1 MQERTRFARRAAAL
15 TVLLAV
21 CLLLSIGCGSQ
32 WYSPAQLWQA
42 VRSADTRDPVYRI
55 LFFVRLPRTAAALLA
70 GSALGVAGALIQ
82 SVLNN
87 AMASPNVIGVNA
99 GAGLGALLAASL
111 LPGAAAL
118 LPGAAFTGA
127 LAAALF
133 IWMLAA
139 MAGLSRTTLIL
150 AGVTVSSILTA
161 CMNTLKLLFPDAAVG
176 SAAFLLGTLSG
187 VTAAQLQRALPWL
200 AAGFVL
206 AALLAADLNVLQL
219 GEDMAAGL
227 GLAVGRVRFAALLT
241 AALLA
246 GAAVSFAGLVGFVG
260 LLAPHIA
267 RRLAGGDNRRL
278 LPMTALAS
286 ADLMLLCDVAA
297 RVLFA
302 PFELPVG
309 VLLSLVG
316 GPFFLFLLLRR
327 KRSRL
332 YD

>member
-1 MQERTRFARRAAAL
+1 MGTKRSAAAL
-15 TVLLAV
+15 GALLAAA
-21 CLLLSIGCGSQ
+21 LLLSVGCGSQ
-32 WYSPAQLWQA
+32 WYTPARLWQA
-42 VRSADTRDPVYRI
+42 LCAADAADPVWRI
-55 LFFVRLPRTAAALLA
+55 LCFVRLPRTAAAVLA
-70 GSALGVAGALIQ
+70 GAALGVAGALIQ

-87 AMASPNVIGVNA
+87 AMSSPNVIGVNA

-111 LPGAAAL
+111 VPGAAAL
-118 LPGAAFTGA
+118 LPGAAFVGA

-139 MAGLSRTTLIL
+139 VAGLSRTTLIL

-176 SAAFLLGTLSG
+176 SMAFLLGTLSG
-187 VTAAQLQRALPWL
+187 VTTAQVQRALPWL

-227 GLAVGRVRFAALLT
+227 GLPVARVRFAALLT

-246 GAAVSFAGLVGFVG
+246 GAAVSFAGLLGFVG

-267 RRLAGGDNRRL
+267 RRLVGGDNRRL
-278 LPMTALAS
+278 LPVTALAS

>member
-1 MQERTRFARRAAAL
+1 MGTKRSVAALGALLAAAL
-15 TVLLAV
+15 
-21 CLLLSIGCGSQ
+21 LLSVGCGSQ
-32 WYSPAQLWQA
+32 WYTPARLWQA
-42 VRSADTRDPVYRI
+42 LCAADAADPVWRI
-55 LFFVRLPRTAAALLA
+55 LCFVRLPRTAAAVLA
-70 GSALGVAGALIQ
+70 GAALGVAGALIQ

-111 LPGAAAL
+111 VPGAAAL
-118 LPGAAFTGA
+118 LPGAAFAGA

-139 MAGLSRTTLIL
+139 VAGLSRTTLIL

-176 SAAFLLGTLSG
+176 STAFLLGTLSG
-187 VTAAQLQRALPWL
+187 VTTAQLQRALPWL

-227 GLAVGRVRFAALLT
+227 GLPVARVRFAALLT

-246 GAAVSFAGLVGFVG
+246 GAAVSFAGLLGFVG

-267 RRLAGGDNRRL
+267 RRLVGGDNRRL
-278 LPMTALAS
+278 LPVTALAS

>member
-1 MQERTRFARRAAAL
+1 MGIKRSAAAL
-15 TVLLAV
+15 GALLAAA
-21 CLLLSIGCGSQ
+21 LLLSVGCGSQ
-32 WYSPAQLWQA
+32 WYTPARLWQA
-42 VRSADTRDPVYRI
+42 LCAADAADPVWRI
-55 LFFVRLPRTAAALLA
+55 LCFVRLPRTAAAVLA
-70 GSALGVAGALIQ
+70 GAALGVAGALIQ

-111 LPGAAAL
+111 VPGAAAL
-118 LPGAAFTGA
+118 LPGAAFVGA

-139 MAGLSRTTLIL
+139 VAGLSRTTLIL

-176 SAAFLLGTLSG
+176 STAFLLGTLSG
-187 VTAAQLQRALPWL
+187 VTTAQVQRALPWL

-227 GLAVGRVRFAALLT
+227 GLPVARVRFAALLT

-246 GAAVSFAGLVGFVG
+246 GAAVSFAGLLGFVG

-267 RRLAGGDNRRL
+267 RRLVGGDNRRL
-278 LPMTALAS
+278 LPVTALAS

>member
-1 MQERTRFARRAAAL
+1 MGTKRSMAALGALLAAAL
-15 TVLLAV
+15 
-21 CLLLSIGCGSQ
+21 LLSVGCGSQ
-32 WYSPAQLWQA
+32 WYTPARLWQA
-42 VRSADTRDPVYRI
+42 LCAADAADPVWRI
-55 LFFVRLPRTAAALLA
+55 LCFVRLPRTAAAVLA
-70 GSALGVAGALIQ
+70 GAALGVAGALIQ

-111 LPGAAAL
+111 VPGAAAL
-118 LPGAAFTGA
+118 LPGAAFAGA

-139 MAGLSRTTLIL
+139 VAGLSRTTLIL

-176 SAAFLLGTLSG
+176 STAFLLGTLSG
-187 VTAAQLQRALPWL
+187 VTTAQVQRALPWL

-227 GLAVGRVRFAALLT
+227 GLPVARVRFAALLT

-246 GAAVSFAGLVGFVG
+246 GAAVSFAGLLGFVG

-267 RRLAGGDNRRL
+267 RRLVGGDNRRL
-278 LPMTALAS
+278 LPVTALAS

>member
-1 MQERTRFARRAAAL
+1 MGTKRSAAAL
-15 TVLLAV
+15 GALLAAA
-21 CLLLSIGCGSQ
+21 LLLSVGCGSQ
-32 WYSPAQLWQA
+32 WYTPARLWQA
-42 VRSADTRDPVYRI
+42 LCAADAADPVWRI
-55 LFFVRLPRTAAALLA
+55 LCFVRLPRTAAAVLA
-70 GSALGVAGALIQ
+70 GAALGVAGALIQ

-111 LPGAAAL
+111 VPGAAAL
-118 LPGAAFTGA
+118 LPGAAFAGA

-133 IWMLAA
+133 IWLLAA
-139 MAGLSRTTLIL
+139 VAGLSRTTLIL

-176 SAAFLLGTLSG
+176 STAFLLGTLSG
-187 VTAAQLQRALPWL
+187 VTTAQVQRALPWL

-227 GLAVGRVRFAALLT
+227 GLPVARVRFAALLT

-246 GAAVSFAGLVGFVG
+246 GAAVSFAGLLGFVG

-267 RRLAGGDNRRL
+267 RRLVGGDNRRL
-278 LPMTALAS
+278 LPVTALAS

>member
-1 MQERTRFARRAAAL
+1 MGTKRSVAALGALLAAAL
-15 TVLLAV
+15 
-21 CLLLSIGCGSQ
+21 LLSVGCGSQ
-32 WYSPAQLWQA
+32 WYTPARLWQA
-42 VRSADTRDPVYRI
+42 LCAADAADPVWRI
-55 LFFVRLPRTAAALLA
+55 LCFVRLPRTAAAVLA
-70 GSALGVAGALIQ
+70 GAALGVAGALIQ

-111 LPGAAAL
+111 VPGAAAL
-118 LPGAAFTGA
+118 LPGVAFVGA
-127 LAAALF
+127 LVAALF

-139 MAGLSRTTLIL
+139 VAGLSRTTLIL

-176 SAAFLLGTLSG
+176 STAFLLGTLSG
-187 VTAAQLQRALPWL
+187 VTTAQLQRALPWL

-227 GLAVGRVRFAALLT
+227 GLPVARVRFAALLT

-246 GAAVSFAGLVGFVG
+246 GAAVSFAGLLGFVG

-267 RRLAGGDNRRL
+267 RRLVGGDNRRL
-278 LPMTALAS
+278 LPVTALAS

>member
-1 MQERTRFARRAAAL
+1 MGTKRSVAALGALLAAAL
-15 TVLLAV
+15 
-21 CLLLSIGCGSQ
+21 LLSVGCGSQ
-32 WYSPAQLWQA
+32 WYTPARLWQA
-42 VRSADTRDPVYRI
+42 LCAADAADPVWRI
-55 LFFVRLPRTAAALLA
+55 LCFVRLPRTAAAVLA
-70 GSALGVAGALIQ
+70 GAALGIAGALIQ

-111 LPGAAAL
+111 VPGAAAL
-118 LPGAAFTGA
+118 LPGAAFAGA

-133 IWMLAA
+133 IWLLAA
-139 MAGLSRTTLIL
+139 VAGLSRTTLIL

-176 SAAFLLGTLSG
+176 STAFLLGTLSG
-187 VTAAQLQRALPWL
+187 VTTAQLQRALPWL

-227 GLAVGRVRFAALLT
+227 GLPVARVRFAALLT

-246 GAAVSFAGLVGFVG
+246 GAAVSFAGLLGFVG

-267 RRLAGGDNRRL
+267 RRLVGGDNRRL
-278 LPMTALAS
+278 LPVTALAS

>member
-1 MQERTRFARRAAAL
+1 MGIKRSAAAL
-15 TVLLAV
+15 GALLAAA
-21 CLLLSIGCGSQ
+21 LLLSVGCGSQ
-32 WYSPAQLWQA
+32 WYTPARLWQA
-42 VRSADTRDPVYRI
+42 LCAADAADPVWRI
-55 LFFVRLPRTAAALLA
+55 LCFVRLPRTAAAVLA
-70 GSALGVAGALIQ
+70 GAALGVAGALIQ

-111 LPGAAAL
+111 VPGAAAL
-118 LPGAAFTGA
+118 LPGAAFAGA

-133 IWMLAA
+133 IWLLAA
-139 MAGLSRTTLIL
+139 VAGLSRTTLIL

-176 SAAFLLGTLSG
+176 STAFLLGTLSG
-187 VTAAQLQRALPWL
+187 VTTAQVQRALPWL

-227 GLAVGRVRFAALLT
+227 GLPVARVRFAALLT

-246 GAAVSFAGLVGFVG
+246 GAAVSFAGLLGFVG

-267 RRLAGGDNRRL
+267 RRLVGGDNRRL
-278 LPMTALAS
+278 LPVTALAS

>member
-1 MQERTRFARRAAAL
+1 MGTKRSAAAL
-15 TVLLAV
+15 GALLAAA
-21 CLLLSIGCGSQ
+21 LLLSVGCGSQ
-32 WYSPAQLWQA
+32 WYTPARLWQA
-42 VRSADTRDPVYRI
+42 LCAADAADPVWRI
-55 LFFVRLPRTAAALLA
+55 LCFVRLPRTAAAVLA
-70 GSALGVAGALIQ
+70 GAALGVAGALIQ

-111 LPGAAAL
+111 VPGAAAL
-118 LPGAAFTGA
+118 LPGAAFAGA

-139 MAGLSRTTLIL
+139 VAGLSRTTLIL

-176 SAAFLLGTLSG
+176 STAFLLGTLSG
-187 VTAAQLQRALPWL
+187 VTTAQVQRALPWL

-227 GLAVGRVRFAALLT
+227 GLPVARVRFAALLT
-241 AALLA
+241 SALLA
-246 GAAVSFAGLVGFVG
+246 GAAVSFAGLLGFVG

-267 RRLAGGDNRRL
+267 RRLVGGDNRRL
-278 LPMTALAS
+278 LPVTALAS

>member
-1 MQERTRFARRAAAL
+1 MGTKRSAAAL
-15 TVLLAV
+15 GALLAAA
-21 CLLLSIGCGSQ
+21 LLLSVGCGSQ
-32 WYSPAQLWQA
+32 WYTPARLWQA
-42 VRSADTRDPVYRI
+42 LCAADAADPVWRI
-55 LFFVRLPRTAAALLA
+55 LCFVRLPRTAAAVLA
-70 GSALGVAGALIQ
+70 GAALGVAGALIQ

-111 LPGAAAL
+111 VPGAAAL
-118 LPGAAFTGA
+118 LPGAAFAGA

-139 MAGLSRTTLIL
+139 VAGLSRTTLIL

-176 SAAFLLGTLSG
+176 STAFLLGTLSG
-187 VTAAQLQRALPWL
+187 VTTAQVHRALPWL

-227 GLAVGRVRFAALLT
+227 GLPVARVRFAALLT

-267 RRLAGGDNRRL
+267 RRLVGGDNRRL
-278 LPMTALAS
+278 LPVTALAS

>member
-1 MQERTRFARRAAAL
+1 MGTKRSAAAL
-15 TVLLAV
+15 GALLAAA
-21 CLLLSIGCGSQ
+21 LLLSVGCGSQ
-32 WYSPAQLWQA
+32 WYTPARLWQA
-42 VRSADTRDPVYRI
+42 LCAADAADPVWRI
-55 LFFVRLPRTAAALLA
+55 LCFVRLPRTAAAVLA
-70 GSALGVAGALIQ
+70 GAALGIAGALIQ

-111 LPGAAAL
+111 VPGAAAL
-118 LPGAAFTGA
+118 LPGAAFAGA

-139 MAGLSRTTLIL
+139 VAGLSRTTLIL

-176 SAAFLLGTLSG
+176 STAFLLGTLSG
-187 VTAAQLQRALPWL
+187 VTTAQVQRALPWL

-227 GLAVGRVRFAALLT
+227 GLPVARVRFAALLT

-246 GAAVSFAGLVGFVG
+246 GAAVSFAGLLGFVG

-267 RRLAGGDNRRL
+267 RRLVGGDNRRL
-278 LPMTALAS
+278 LPVTALAS

>member
-1 MQERTRFARRAAAL
+1 MGTKRSMAALGALLAAAL
-15 TVLLAV
+15 
-21 CLLLSIGCGSQ
+21 LLSVGCGSQ
-32 WYSPAQLWQA
+32 WYTPARLWQA
-42 VRSADTRDPVYRI
+42 LCAADAADPVWRI
-55 LFFVRLPRTAAALLA
+55 LCFVRLPRTAAAVLA
-70 GSALGVAGALIQ
+70 GAALGVAGALIQ

-111 LPGAAAL
+111 VPGAAAL
-118 LPGAAFTGA
+118 LPGAAFAGA

-139 MAGLSRTTLIL
+139 VAGLSRTTLIL

-176 SAAFLLGTLSG
+176 STAFLLGTLSG
-187 VTAAQLQRALPWL
+187 VTTAQVQRALPWL

-227 GLAVGRVRFAALLT
+227 GLPVARVRFAALLT

-246 GAAVSFAGLVGFVG
+246 GSAVSFAGLLGFVG

-267 RRLAGGDNRRL
+267 RRLVGGDNRRL
-278 LPMTALAS
+278 LPVTALAS

>member
-1 MQERTRFARRAAAL
+1 MGTKRSVAALGALLAAAL
-15 TVLLAV
+15 
-21 CLLLSIGCGSQ
+21 LLSVGCGSQ
-32 WYSPAQLWQA
+32 WYTPARLWQA
-42 VRSADTRDPVYRI
+42 LCAADAADPVWRI
-55 LFFVRLPRTAAALLA
+55 LCFVRLPRTAAAVLA
-70 GSALGVAGALIQ
+70 GAALGVAGALIQ

-111 LPGAAAL
+111 GPGAAAL
-118 LPGAAFTGA
+118 LPGAAFAGA

-139 MAGLSRTTLIL
+139 VAGLSRTTLIL

-176 SAAFLLGTLSG
+176 STAFLLGTLSG
-187 VTAAQLQRALPWL
+187 VTTAHLQRALPWL

-227 GLAVGRVRFAALLT
+227 GLPVARVRFAALLT

-246 GAAVSFAGLVGFVG
+246 GAAVSFAGLLGFVG

-267 RRLAGGDNRRL
+267 RRLVGGDNRRL
-278 LPMTALAS
+278 LPVTALAS

>member
-1 MQERTRFARRAAAL
+1 MGIKRSAAAL
-15 TVLLAV
+15 GALLAAA
-21 CLLLSIGCGSQ
+21 LLLSVGCGSQ
-32 WYSPAQLWQA
+32 WYTPARLWQA
-42 VRSADTRDPVYRI
+42 LCAADAADPVWRI
-55 LFFVRLPRTAAALLA
+55 LCFVRLPRTAAAVLA
-70 GSALGVAGALIQ
+70 GAALGVAGALIQ

-111 LPGAAAL
+111 VPGAAAL
-118 LPGAAFTGA
+118 LPGAAFAGA

-133 IWMLAA
+133 IWLLAA
-139 MAGLSRTTLIL
+139 VAGLSRTTLIL

-176 SAAFLLGTLSG
+176 STAFLLGTLSG
-187 VTAAQLQRALPWL
+187 VTTAQLQRALPWL

-206 AALLAADLNVLQL
+206 AGLLAADLNVLQL

-227 GLAVGRVRFAALLT
+227 GLPVARVRFAALLT

-246 GAAVSFAGLVGFVG
+246 GAAVSFAGLLGFVG

-267 RRLAGGDNRRL
+267 RRLVGGDNRRL
-278 LPMTALAS
+278 LPVTALAS

>member
-1 MQERTRFARRAAAL
+1 MGTKRSAAAL
-15 TVLLAV
+15 GALLAAA
-21 CLLLSIGCGSQ
+21 LLLSVGCGSQ
-32 WYSPAQLWQA
+32 WYTPARLWQA
-42 VRSADTRDPVYRI
+42 LCAADAADPVWR
-55 LFFVRLPRTAAALLA
+55 LLCFVRLPRTAAAVLA
-70 GSALGVAGALIQ
+70 GAALGVAGALIQ

-111 LPGAAAL
+111 VPGAAAL
-118 LPGAAFTGA
+118 LPGAAFAGA

-139 MAGLSRTTLIL
+139 VAGLSRTTLIL

-176 SAAFLLGTLSG
+176 STAFLLGTLSG
-187 VTAAQLQRALPWL
+187 VTTAQVQRALPWL

-227 GLAVGRVRFAALLT
+227 GLPVARVRFAALLT

-246 GAAVSFAGLVGFVG
+246 GAAVSFAGLLGFVG

-267 RRLAGGDNRRL
+267 RRLVGGDNRRL
-278 LPMTALAS
+278 LPVTALAS

>member
-1 MQERTRFARRAAAL
+1 MGTKRSAAAL
-15 TVLLAV
+15 GALLAAA
-21 CLLLSIGCGSQ
+21 LLLSVGCGSQ
-32 WYSPAQLWQA
+32 WYTPARLWQA
-42 VRSADTRDPVYRI
+42 LCAADAADPVWRI
-55 LFFVRLPRTAAALLA
+55 LCFVRLPRTAAAVLA
-70 GSALGVAGALIQ
+70 GAALGVAGALIQ

-111 LPGAAAL
+111 VPGAAAL
-118 LPGAAFTGA
+118 LPGAAFAGA

-139 MAGLSRTTLIL
+139 VAGLSRTTLIL

-161 CMNTLKLLFPDAAVG
+161 CMNTLKLLFPDVAVG
-176 SAAFLLGTLSG
+176 STAFLLGTLSG
-187 VTAAQLQRALPWL
+187 VTTAQVQRALPWL

-227 GLAVGRVRFAALLT
+227 GLPVARVRFAALLT

-246 GAAVSFAGLVGFVG
+246 GAAVSFAGLLGFVG

-267 RRLAGGDNRRL
+267 RRLVGGDNRRL
-278 LPMTALAS
+278 LPVTALAS

>member
-1 MQERTRFARRAAAL
+1 MGTKRSVASLGALLAAAL
-15 TVLLAV
+15 
-21 CLLLSIGCGSQ
+21 LLSVGCGSQ
-32 WYSPAQLWQA
+32 WYTPARLWQA
-42 VRSADTRDPVYRI
+42 LCAADAADPVWRI
-55 LFFVRLPRTAAALLA
+55 LCFVRLPRTAAAVLA
-70 GSALGVAGALIQ
+70 GAALGVAGALIQ

-111 LPGAAAL
+111 VPGAAAL
-118 LPGAAFTGA
+118 LPGAAFAGA

-139 MAGLSRTTLIL
+139 VAGLSRTTLIL

-176 SAAFLLGTLSG
+176 SMAFLLGTLSG
-187 VTAAQLQRALPWL
+187 VTTAQVQRALPWL

-227 GLAVGRVRFAALLT
+227 GLPVARVRFAALLT

-246 GAAVSFAGLVGFVG
+246 GAAVSFAGLLGFVG

-267 RRLAGGDNRRL
+267 RRLVGGDNRRL
-278 LPMTALAS
+278 LPVTALAS

>member
-1 MQERTRFARRAAAL
+1 MGTKRSAAAL
-15 TVLLAV
+15 GALLAAA
-21 CLLLSIGCGSQ
+21 LLLSVGCGSQ
-32 WYSPAQLWQA
+32 WYTPARLWQA
-42 VRSADTRDPVYRI
+42 LCAADAADPVWRI
-55 LFFVRLPRTAAALLA
+55 LCFVRLPRTAAAVLA
-70 GSALGVAGALIQ
+70 GAALGVAGALIQ

-111 LPGAAAL
+111 VPGAAAL
-118 LPGAAFTGA
+118 LPGAAFVGA

-139 MAGLSRTTLIL
+139 VAGLSRTTLIL

-161 CMNTLKLLFPDAAVG
+161 CMNTLKLLFPDVAVG
-176 SAAFLLGTLSG
+176 SMAFLLGTLSG
-187 VTAAQLQRALPWL
+187 VTTAQVQRALPWL

-227 GLAVGRVRFAALLT
+227 GLPVARVRFAALLT

-246 GAAVSFAGLVGFVG
+246 GAAVSFAGLLGFVG

-267 RRLAGGDNRRL
+267 RRLVGGDNRRL
-278 LPMTALAS
+278 LPVTALAS

>member
-1 MQERTRFARRAAAL
+1 MGTKRSAAAL
-15 TVLLAV
+15 GALLAAA
-21 CLLLSIGCGSQ
+21 LLLSVGCGSQ
-32 WYSPAQLWQA
+32 WYTPARLWQA
-42 VRSADTRDPVYRI
+42 LCAADAADPVWRI
-55 LFFVRLPRTAAALLA
+55 LCFVRLPRTAAAVLA
-70 GSALGVAGALIQ
+70 GAALGVAGALIQ

-111 LPGAAAL
+111 VPGAAAL
-118 LPGAAFTGA
+118 LPGAAFAGA

-139 MAGLSRTTLIL
+139 VAGLSRTTLIL

-176 SAAFLLGTLSG
+176 STAFLLGTLSG
-187 VTAAQLQRALPWL
+187 VTTAQVQRALPWL

-227 GLAVGRVRFAALLT
+227 GLPVARVRFAALLT

-246 GAAVSFAGLVGFVG
+246 CAAVSFAGLVGFVG

-267 RRLAGGDNRRL
+267 RRLVGGDNRRL
-278 LPMTALAS
+278 LPVTALAS

>member
-1 MQERTRFARRAAAL
+1 MGTKRSAAAL
-15 TVLLAV
+15 GALLAAA
-21 CLLLSIGCGSQ
+21 LLLSVGCGSQ
-32 WYSPAQLWQA
+32 WYTPARLWQA
-42 VRSADTRDPVYRI
+42 LCAADAADPVWRI
-55 LFFVRLPRTAAALLA
+55 LCFVRLPRTAAAVLA
-70 GSALGVAGALIQ
+70 GAALGVAGALIQ

-111 LPGAAAL
+111 VPGAAAL
-118 LPGAAFTGA
+118 LPGAAFAGA

-139 MAGLSRTTLIL
+139 VAGLSRTTLIL

-176 SAAFLLGTLSG
+176 STAFLLGTLSG
-187 VTAAQLQRALPWL
+187 VTTAQVQRALPWL

-227 GLAVGRVRFAALLT
+227 GLPVARVRFAALLT

-246 GAAVSFAGLVGFVG
+246 GSAVSFAGLLGFVG

-267 RRLAGGDNRRL
+267 RRLVGGDNRRL
-278 LPMTALAS
+278 LPVTALAS

>member
-1 MQERTRFARRAAAL
+1 MGTKRSAAAL
-15 TVLLAV
+15 GALLAAA
-21 CLLLSIGCGSQ
+21 LLLSVGCGSQ
-32 WYSPAQLWQA
+32 WYTPARLWQA
-42 VRSADTRDPVYRI
+42 LCAADAADPVWRI
-55 LFFVRLPRTAAALLA
+55 LCFVRLPRTAAAVLA
-70 GSALGVAGALIQ
+70 GAALGVAGALIQ

-111 LPGAAAL
+111 VPGAAAL
-118 LPGAAFTGA
+118 LPGAAFAGA

-139 MAGLSRTTLIL
+139 VAGLSRTTLIL

-161 CMNTLKLLFPDAAVG
+161 CMNTLKLLFPDVAVG
-176 SAAFLLGTLSG
+176 SMAFLLGTLSG
-187 VTAAQLQRALPWL
+187 VTTAQVQRALPWL

-227 GLAVGRVRFAALLT
+227 GLPVARVRFAALLT

-267 RRLAGGDNRRL
+267 RRLVGGDNRRL
-278 LPMTALAS
+278 LPVTALAS

-309 VLLSLVG
+309 VLLSLVAVSYTHLTL
-316 GPFFLFLLLRR
+316 PTIC
-327 KRSRL
+327 SV
-332 YD
+332 

>member
-1 MQERTRFARRAAAL
+1 MGTKRSAAAL
-15 TVLLAV
+15 GALLAAA
-21 CLLLSIGCGSQ
+21 LLLSVGCGSQ
-32 WYSPAQLWQA
+32 WYTPARLWQA
-42 VRSADTRDPVYRI
+42 LCAADAADPVWRI
-55 LFFVRLPRTAAALLA
+55 LCFVRLPRTAAAVLA
-70 GSALGVAGALIQ
+70 GAALGVAGALIQ

-111 LPGAAAL
+111 VPGAAAL
-118 LPGAAFTGA
+118 LPGAAFAGA

-139 MAGLSRTTLIL
+139 VAGLSRTTLIL

-176 SAAFLLGTLSG
+176 STAFLLGTLSG
-187 VTAAQLQRALPWL
+187 VTTAQLQRALPWL

-227 GLAVGRVRFAALLT
+227 GLPVARVRFAALLT

-246 GAAVSFAGLVGFVG
+246 GAAVSFAGLLGFVG

-267 RRLAGGDNRRL
+267 RRLVGGDNRRL
-278 LPMTALAS
+278 LPVTALAS

>member
-1 MQERTRFARRAAAL
+1 MGTKRSAAAL
-15 TVLLAV
+15 GALLAAA
-21 CLLLSIGCGSQ
+21 LLLSVGCGSQ
-32 WYSPAQLWQA
+32 WYTPARLWQA
-42 VRSADTRDPVYRI
+42 LCAADAADPVWRI
-55 LFFVRLPRTAAALLA
+55 LCFVRLPRTAAAVLA
-70 GSALGVAGALIQ
+70 GAALGVAGALIQ

-111 LPGAAAL
+111 VPGAAAL
-118 LPGAAFTGA
+118 LPGAAFVGA

-139 MAGLSRTTLIL
+139 VAGLSRTTLIL

-161 CMNTLKLLFPDAAVG
+161 CMNTLKLLFPDVAVG
-176 SAAFLLGTLSG
+176 SMAFLLGTLSG
-187 VTAAQLQRALPWL
+187 VTTAQLQRALPWL

-227 GLAVGRVRFAALLT
+227 GLPVARVRFAALLT

-246 GAAVSFAGLVGFVG
+246 GAAVSFAGLLGFVG

-267 RRLAGGDNRRL
+267 RRLVGGDNRRL
-278 LPMTALAS
+278 LPVTALAS

>member
-1 MQERTRFARRAAAL
+1 MGTKRSAAAL
-15 TVLLAV
+15 GALLAAA
-21 CLLLSIGCGSQ
+21 LLLSVGCGSQ
-32 WYSPAQLWQA
+32 WYTPARLWQA
-42 VRSADTRDPVYRI
+42 LCAADAADPVWRI
-55 LFFVRLPRTAAALLA
+55 LCFVRLPRTAAALLA
-70 GSALGVAGALIQ
+70 GAALGVAGALIQ

-111 LPGAAAL
+111 VPGAAAL
-118 LPGAAFTGA
+118 LPGAAFAGA

-139 MAGLSRTTLIL
+139 VAGLSRTTLIL

-176 SAAFLLGTLSG
+176 STAFLLGTLSG
-187 VTAAQLQRALPWL
+187 VTTAQVQRALPWL

-227 GLAVGRVRFAALLT
+227 GLPVARVRFAALLT

-246 GAAVSFAGLVGFVG
+246 GAAVSFAGLLGFVG

-267 RRLAGGDNRRL
+267 RRLVGGDNRRL
-278 LPMTALAS
+278 LPVTALAS

>member
-1 MQERTRFARRAAAL
+1 MGTKRSAAAL
-15 TVLLAV
+15 GALLAAA
-21 CLLLSIGCGSQ
+21 LLLSVGCGSQ
-32 WYSPAQLWQA
+32 WYTPARLWQA
-42 VRSADTRDPVYRI
+42 LCAADAADPVWRI
-55 LFFVRLPRTAAALLA
+55 LYFVRLPRTAAAVLA
-70 GSALGVAGALIQ
+70 GAALGVAGALIQ

-111 LPGAAAL
+111 VPGAAAL
-118 LPGAAFTGA
+118 LPGAAFAGA

-139 MAGLSRTTLIL
+139 VAGLSRTTLIL

-176 SAAFLLGTLSG
+176 STAFLLGTLSG
-187 VTAAQLQRALPWL
+187 VTTAQLQRALPWL

-227 GLAVGRVRFAALLT
+227 GLPVARVRFAALLT

-246 GAAVSFAGLVGFVG
+246 GAAVSFAGLLGFVG

-267 RRLAGGDNRRL
+267 RRLVGGDNRRL
-278 LPMTALAS
+278 LPVTALAS

>member
-1 MQERTRFARRAAAL
+1 MGTKRSAAAL
-15 TVLLAV
+15 GALLAAA
-21 CLLLSIGCGSQ
+21 LLLSVGCGSQ
-32 WYSPAQLWQA
+32 WYTPARLWQA
-42 VRSADTRDPVYRI
+42 LCAADAADPVWRI
-55 LFFVRLPRTAAALLA
+55 LCFVRLPRTAAAVLA
-70 GSALGVAGALIQ
+70 GAALGVAGALIQ

-111 LPGAAAL
+111 VPGAAAL
-118 LPGAAFTGA
+118 LPGAAFVGA

-139 MAGLSRTTLIL
+139 VAGLSRTTLIL

-176 SAAFLLGTLSG
+176 STAFLLGTLSG
-187 VTAAQLQRALPWL
+187 VTTAQVQRALPWL

-227 GLAVGRVRFAALLT
+227 GLPVARVRFAALLT

-246 GAAVSFAGLVGFVG
+246 GAAVSFAGLLGFVG

-267 RRLAGGDNRRL
+267 RRLVGGDNRRL
-278 LPMTALAS
+278 LLVTALAS

>member
-1 MQERTRFARRAAAL
+1 MGIKRSAAAL
-15 TVLLAV
+15 GALLAAA
-21 CLLLSIGCGSQ
+21 LLLSVGCGSQ
-32 WYSPAQLWQA
+32 WYTPARLWQA
-42 VRSADTRDPVYRI
+42 LCAADAADPVWRI
-55 LFFVRLPRTAAALLA
+55 LCFVRLPRTAAAVLA
-70 GSALGVAGALIQ
+70 GAALGVAGALIQ

-111 LPGAAAL
+111 VPGAAAL
-118 LPGAAFTGA
+118 LPGAAFAGA

-133 IWMLAA
+133 IWLLAA
-139 MAGLSRTTLIL
+139 VAGLSRTTLIL

-176 SAAFLLGTLSG
+176 STAFLLGTLSG
-187 VTAAQLQRALPWL
+187 VTTAQLQRALPWL

-227 GLAVGRVRFAALLT
+227 GLPVARVRFAALLT

-246 GAAVSFAGLVGFVG
+246 GAAVSFAGLLGFVG

-267 RRLAGGDNRRL
+267 RRLVGGDNRRL
-278 LPMTALAS
+278 LPVTALAS

>member
-1 MQERTRFARRAAAL
+1 MGIKRSVAALGALLAAAL
-15 TVLLAV
+15 
-21 CLLLSIGCGSQ
+21 LLSVGCGSQ
-32 WYSPAQLWQA
+32 WYTPARLWQA
-42 VRSADTRDPVYRI
+42 LCAADAADPVWRI
-55 LFFVRLPRTAAALLA
+55 LCFVRLPRTAAAVLA
-70 GSALGVAGALIQ
+70 GAALGVAGALIQ

-87 AMASPNVIGVNA
+87 SMASPNVIGVNA

-111 LPGAAAL
+111 VSGAAAL
-118 LPGAAFTGA
+118 LPGAAFAGA

-139 MAGLSRTTLIL
+139 VAGLSRTTLIL

-176 SAAFLLGTLSG
+176 STAFLLGTLSG
-187 VTAAQLQRALPWL
+187 VTTAQLQRALPWL

-227 GLAVGRVRFAALLT
+227 GLPVARVRFAALLT

-246 GAAVSFAGLVGFVG
+246 GAAVSFAGLLGFVG

-267 RRLAGGDNRRL
+267 RRLVGGDNRRL
-278 LPMTALAS
+278 LPVTALAS

>member
-1 MQERTRFARRAAAL
+1 MGTKRSAAAL
-15 TVLLAV
+15 GALLAAA
-21 CLLLSIGCGSQ
+21 LLLSVGCGSQ
-32 WYSPAQLWQA
+32 WYTPARLWQA
-42 VRSADTRDPVYRI
+42 LCAADAADPVWRI
-55 LFFVRLPRTAAALLA
+55 LCFVRLPRTAAAVLA
-70 GSALGVAGALIQ
+70 GAALGVAGALTQ

-111 LPGAAAL
+111 VPGAAAL
-118 LPGAAFTGA
+118 LPGAAFAGA

-139 MAGLSRTTLIL
+139 VAGLSRTTLIL

-176 SAAFLLGTLSG
+176 STAFLLGTLSG
-187 VTAAQLQRALPWL
+187 VTTAQVQRALPWL

-227 GLAVGRVRFAALLT
+227 GLPVARVRFAALLT

-246 GAAVSFAGLVGFVG
+246 GAAVSFAGLLGFVG

-267 RRLAGGDNRRL
+267 RRLVGGDNRRL
-278 LPMTALAS
+278 LPVTALAS

>member
-1 MQERTRFARRAAAL
+1 MGTKRSAAAL
-15 TVLLAV
+15 GALLASA
-21 CLLLSIGCGSQ
+21 LLLSVGCGSQ
-32 WYSPAQLWQA
+32 WYTPARLWQA
-42 VRSADTRDPVYRI
+42 LCAADAADPVWRI
-55 LFFVRLPRTAAALLA
+55 LYFVRLPRTAAAVLA
-70 GSALGVAGALIQ
+70 GAALGVAGALIQ

-111 LPGAAAL
+111 VPGAAAL
-118 LPGAAFTGA
+118 LPGAAFVGA

-139 MAGLSRTTLIL
+139 VAGLSRTTLIL

-161 CMNTLKLLFPDAAVG
+161 CMNTLKLLFPDVAVG
-176 SAAFLLGTLSG
+176 SMAFLLGTLSG
-187 VTAAQLQRALPWL
+187 VTTAQVQRALPWL

-227 GLAVGRVRFAALLT
+227 GLPVARVRFAALLT

-246 GAAVSFAGLVGFVG
+246 GASVSFAGLLGFVG

-267 RRLAGGDNRRL
+267 RRLVGGDNRRL
-278 LPMTALAS
+278 LPVTALAS

>member
-1 MQERTRFARRAAAL
+1 MGTKRSAAAL
-15 TVLLAV
+15 GALLAAA
-21 CLLLSIGCGSQ
+21 LLLSVGCGSQ
-32 WYSPAQLWQA
+32 WYTPARLWQA
-42 VRSADTRDPVYRI
+42 LCAADAADPVWRI
-55 LFFVRLPRTAAALLA
+55 LCFVRLPRTAAAVLA
-70 GSALGVAGALIQ
+70 GAALGVAGALIQ

-111 LPGAAAL
+111 VPGAAAL
-118 LPGAAFTGA
+118 LPGAAFAGA

-139 MAGLSRTTLIL
+139 VAGLSRTTLIL

-161 CMNTLKLLFPDAAVG
+161 CMNTLKLLFPDVAVG
-176 SAAFLLGTLSG
+176 SMAFLLGTLSG
-187 VTAAQLQRALPWL
+187 VTTAQVQRALPWL

-227 GLAVGRVRFAALLT
+227 GLPVARVRFAALLT

-267 RRLAGGDNRRL
+267 RRLVGGDNRRL
-278 LPMTALAS
+278 LPVTALAS

>member
-1 MQERTRFARRAAAL
+1 MGIKRSVAALGALLAAAL
-15 TVLLAV
+15 
-21 CLLLSIGCGSQ
+21 LLSVGCGSQ
-32 WYSPAQLWQA
+32 WYTPARLWQA
-42 VRSADTRDPVYRI
+42 LCAADAADPVWRI
-55 LFFVRLPRTAAALLA
+55 LCFVRLPRTAAAVLA
-70 GSALGVAGALIQ
+70 GAALGVAGALIQ

-111 LPGAAAL
+111 VPGAAAL
-118 LPGAAFTGA
+118 LPGAAFAGA

-139 MAGLSRTTLIL
+139 VAGLSRTTLIL

-176 SAAFLLGTLSG
+176 STAFLLGTLSG
-187 VTAAQLQRALPWL
+187 VTTAQLQRALPWL

-227 GLAVGRVRFAALLT
+227 GLPVARVRFAALLT

-246 GAAVSFAGLVGFVG
+246 GAAVSFAGLLGFVG

-267 RRLAGGDNRRL
+267 RRLVGGDNRRL
-278 LPMTALAS
+278 LPVTALAS

>member
-1 MQERTRFARRAAAL
+1 MGTKRSAAAL
-15 TVLLAV
+15 GALLAAA
-21 CLLLSIGCGSQ
+21 LLLSVGCGSQ
-32 WYSPAQLWQA
+32 WYTPARLWQA
-42 VRSADTRDPVYRI
+42 LCAADAADPVWRI
-55 LFFVRLPRTAAALLA
+55 LCFVRLPRTAAAVLA
-70 GSALGVAGALIQ
+70 GAALGVAGALIQ

-111 LPGAAAL
+111 VPGAAAL
-118 LPGAAFTGA
+118 LPGAAFVGA

-139 MAGLSRTTLIL
+139 VAGLSRTTLIL

-176 SAAFLLGTLSG
+176 SMAFLLGTLSG
-187 VTAAQLQRALPWL
+187 VTTAQVQRALPWL

-227 GLAVGRVRFAALLT
+227 GLPVARVRFAALLT

-246 GAAVSFAGLVGFVG
+246 GAAVSFAGLLGFVG

-267 RRLAGGDNRRL
+267 RRLVGGDNRRL
-278 LPMTALAS
+278 LPVTALAS

>member
-1 MQERTRFARRAAAL
+1 MGTKRSVAALGALLAAAL
-15 TVLLAV
+15 
-21 CLLLSIGCGSQ
+21 LLSVGCGSQ
-32 WYSPAQLWQA
+32 WYTPARLWQA
-42 VRSADTRDPVYRI
+42 LCAADAADPVWRI
-55 LFFVRLPRTAAALLA
+55 LCFVRLPRTAAAVLA
-70 GSALGVAGALIQ
+70 GAALGVAGALIQ

-111 LPGAAAL
+111 VPGAAAL
-118 LPGAAFTGA
+118 LPGAAFAGA

-139 MAGLSRTTLIL
+139 VAGLSRTTLIL

-176 SAAFLLGTLSG
+176 STAFLLGTLSG
-187 VTAAQLQRALPWL
+187 VTTAQLQRALPWL

-227 GLAVGRVRFAALLT
+227 GLPVARVRFAALLT

-246 GAAVSFAGLVGFVG
+246 GAAVSFAGLLGFVG

-267 RRLAGGDNRRL
+267 RRLVGGDNRRL
-278 LPMTALAS
+278 LLVTALAS

>member
-1 MQERTRFARRAAAL
+1 MGIKRSAAAL
-15 TVLLAV
+15 GALLAAA
-21 CLLLSIGCGSQ
+21 LLLSVGCGSQ
-32 WYSPAQLWQA
+32 WYTPARLWQA
-42 VRSADTRDPVYRI
+42 LCAADAADPVWRI
-55 LFFVRLPRTAAALLA
+55 LCFVRLPRTAAAVLA
-70 GSALGVAGALIQ
+70 GAALGVAGALIQ

-111 LPGAAAL
+111 VPGAAAL
-118 LPGAAFTGA
+118 LPGAAFAGA

-139 MAGLSRTTLIL
+139 VAGLSRTTLIL

-161 CMNTLKLLFPDAAVG
+161 CMNTLKLLFPDVAVG
-176 SAAFLLGTLSG
+176 SMAFLLGTLSG
-187 VTAAQLQRALPWL
+187 VTTAQVQRALPWL

-227 GLAVGRVRFAALLT
+227 GLPVARVRFAALLT

-246 GAAVSFAGLVGFVG
+246 GAAVSFAGLLGFVG

-267 RRLAGGDNRRL
+267 RRLVGGDNRRL
-278 LPMTALAS
+278 LPVTALAS

>member
-1 MQERTRFARRAAAL
+1 MGIKRSVAALGALLAAAL
-15 TVLLAV
+15 
-21 CLLLSIGCGSQ
+21 LLSVGCGSQ
-32 WYSPAQLWQA
+32 WYTPARLWQA
-42 VRSADTRDPVYRI
+42 LCAADAADPVWRI
-55 LFFVRLPRTAAALLA
+55 LCFVRLPRTAAAVLA
-70 GSALGVAGALIQ
+70 GAALGVAGALIQ

-111 LPGAAAL
+111 VPGAAAL
-118 LPGAAFTGA
+118 LPGAAFAGA

-133 IWMLAA
+133 IWLLAA
-139 MAGLSRTTLIL
+139 VAGLSRTTLIL

-176 SAAFLLGTLSG
+176 STAFLLGTLSG
-187 VTAAQLQRALPWL
+187 VTTAQLQRALPWL

-227 GLAVGRVRFAALLT
+227 GLPVARVRFAALLT

-246 GAAVSFAGLVGFVG
+246 GAAVSFAGLLGFVG

-267 RRLAGGDNRRL
+267 RRLVGGDNRRL
-278 LPMTALAS
+278 LPVTALAS

>member
-1 MQERTRFARRAAAL
+1 MGTKRSVAALGALLAAAL
-15 TVLLAV
+15 
-21 CLLLSIGCGSQ
+21 LLSVGCGSQ
-32 WYSPAQLWQA
+32 WYTPARLWQA
-42 VRSADTRDPVYRI
+42 LCAADAADPVWRI
-55 LFFVRLPRTAAALLA
+55 LCFVRLPRTAAAVLA
-70 GSALGVAGALIQ
+70 GAALGVAGALIQ

-111 LPGAAAL
+111 VPGAAAL
-118 LPGAAFTGA
+118 LPGAAFAGA

-133 IWMLAA
+133 IWLLAA
-139 MAGLSRTTLIL
+139 VAGLSRTTLIL

-176 SAAFLLGTLSG
+176 STAFLLGTLSG
-187 VTAAQLQRALPWL
+187 VTTAQLQRALPWL

-227 GLAVGRVRFAALLT
+227 GLPVARVRFAALLT

-267 RRLAGGDNRRL
+267 RRLVGGDNRRL
-278 LPMTALAS
+278 LPVTALAS

>member
-1 MQERTRFARRAAAL
+1 MGTKRSAAAL
-15 TVLLAV
+15 GALLAAA
-21 CLLLSIGCGSQ
+21 LLLSVGCGSQ
-32 WYSPAQLWQA
+32 WYTPARLWQA
-42 VRSADTRDPVYRI
+42 LCAADAADPVWRI
-55 LFFVRLPRTAAALLA
+55 LCFVRLPRTAAAVLA
-70 GSALGVAGALIQ
+70 GAALGVAGALIQ

-111 LPGAAAL
+111 VPGAAAL
-118 LPGAAFTGA
+118 LPGAAFAGA

-139 MAGLSRTTLIL
+139 VAGLSRTTLIL

-176 SAAFLLGTLSG
+176 SMAFLLGTLSG
-187 VTAAQLQRALPWL
+187 VTTAQVQRALPWL

-227 GLAVGRVRFAALLT
+227 GLPVARVRFAALLT

-246 GAAVSFAGLVGFVG
+246 GAAVSFAGLLGFVG

-267 RRLAGGDNRRL
+267 RRLVGGDNRRL
-278 LPMTALAS
+278 LPVTALAS

-316 GPFFLFLLLRR
+316 GPFFLFLLLHR

>member
-1 MQERTRFARRAAAL
+1 MGTKRSAAAL
-15 TVLLAV
+15 GALLAAA
-21 CLLLSIGCGSQ
+21 LLLSVGCGSQ
-32 WYSPAQLWQA
+32 WYTPARLWQA
-42 VRSADTRDPVYRI
+42 LCAADAADPVWRI
-55 LFFVRLPRTAAALLA
+55 LCFVRLPRTAAAVLA
-70 GSALGVAGALIQ
+70 GAALGVAGALIQ

-111 LPGAAAL
+111 VPGAAAL
-118 LPGAAFTGA
+118 LPGAAFAGA

-139 MAGLSRTTLIL
+139 VAGLSRTTLIL

-176 SAAFLLGTLSG
+176 STAFLLGTLSG
-187 VTAAQLQRALPWL
+187 VTTAQVQRALPWL

-227 GLAVGRVRFAALLT
+227 GLPVARVRFAALLT

-246 GAAVSFAGLVGFVG
+246 GAAVSFAGLLGFVG

-267 RRLAGGDNRRL
+267 RRLVGGDNRCL
-278 LPMTALAS
+278 LPVTALAS

>member
-1 MQERTRFARRAAAL
+1 MGIKRSVAALGALLAAAL
-15 TVLLAV
+15 
-21 CLLLSIGCGSQ
+21 LLSVGCGSQ
-32 WYSPAQLWQA
+32 WYTPARLWQA
-42 VRSADTRDPVYRI
+42 LCAADAADPVWRI
-55 LFFVRLPRTAAALLA
+55 LCFVRLPRTAAAVLA
-70 GSALGVAGALIQ
+70 GAALGGAGALIQ

-111 LPGAAAL
+111 VPGAAAL
-118 LPGAAFTGA
+118 LPGAAFAGA

-139 MAGLSRTTLIL
+139 VAGLSRTTLIL

-176 SAAFLLGTLSG
+176 STAFLLGTLSG
-187 VTAAQLQRALPWL
+187 VTTAQVQRALPWL

-227 GLAVGRVRFAALLT
+227 GLPVARVRFAALLT

-246 GAAVSFAGLVGFVG
+246 GAAVSFAGLLGFVG

-267 RRLAGGDNRRL
+267 RRLVGGDNRRL
-278 LPMTALAS
+278 LPVTALAS